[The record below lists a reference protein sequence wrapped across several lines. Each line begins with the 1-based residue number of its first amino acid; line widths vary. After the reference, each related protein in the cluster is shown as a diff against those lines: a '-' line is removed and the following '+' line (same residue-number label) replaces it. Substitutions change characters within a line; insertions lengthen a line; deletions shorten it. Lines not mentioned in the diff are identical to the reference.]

1 MSTLTLLVVL
11 AALVLGALGF
21 HRRSGVRK
29 ATRIVL
35 WIVFLAAAGITAVLL
50 YGSVALADKGG
61 GVLGLFA
68 VPTGIV
74 AWIAGYALFSGLK
87 NEAYFDLSVPEKI
100 RHNVAEHEAAIAQ
113 LRASIER
120 KRAEKDRFWTSG
132 RRRDQLRA
140 EIERESELLRELPK
154 LRPALE
160 RPETYA
166 EDEADPQH
174 RQRSRNTSGAP
185 RP

>member
-1 MSTLTLLVVL
+1 MSSLTLLVVL
-11 AALVLGALGF
+11 AALILGALGF

-35 WIVFLAAAGITAVLL
+35 WIVFLAAAGITAALL

-87 NEAYFDLSVPEKI
+87 SEAYYDLPVAEKI
-100 RHNVAEHEAAIAQ
+100 RYNLAEHEAAIAQ
-113 LRASIER
+113 LRGSIER
-120 KRAEKDRFWTSG
+120 KRAQVDSFWTSG
-132 RRRDQLRA
+132 RRRDELRA
-140 EIERESELLRELPK
+140 EIEREAELLRALPK

-160 RPETYA
+160 RPETYRQ
-166 EDEADPQH
+166 DEA
-174 RQRSRNTSGAP
+174 
-185 RP
+185 